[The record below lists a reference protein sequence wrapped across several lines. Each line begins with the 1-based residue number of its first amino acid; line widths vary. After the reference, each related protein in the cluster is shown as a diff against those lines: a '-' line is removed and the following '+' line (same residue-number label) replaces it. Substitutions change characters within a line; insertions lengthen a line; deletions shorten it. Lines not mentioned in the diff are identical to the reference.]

1 MEKPPKKIKE
11 KLVKKVKISEKSKP
25 LKKRKK
31 EEAEEETENLED
43 DEDTTGDE
51 INNINQKIRDGPSLD
66 SVLRDGPL
74 HNKDENVKLEAITA
88 TASISPQ
95 LTEED
100 NSTCDSVFQTASAS
114 MPTLVPPTLVDMRNH
129 YQQLY
134 PGWNP
139 MMTPEMYQQRTF
151 RPFQSTDLGPAAS
164 GSQQNF

>member
-31 EEAEEETENLED
+31 EETENVED

-74 HNKDENVKLEAITA
+74 HNKDENVKLEAIPA

-100 NSTCDSVFQTASAS
+100 N
-114 MPTLVPPTLVDMRNH
+114 R
-129 YQQLY
+129 
-134 PGWNP
+134 
-139 MMTPEMYQQRTF
+139 
-151 RPFQSTDLGPAAS
+151 
-164 GSQQNF
+164 

>member
-31 EEAEEETENLED
+31 EEAEEETENVED

-74 HNKDENVKLEAITA
+74 HNKDKNVKLEAITA

-100 NSTCDSVFQTASAS
+100 N
-114 MPTLVPPTLVDMRNH
+114 R
-129 YQQLY
+129 
-134 PGWNP
+134 
-139 MMTPEMYQQRTF
+139 
-151 RPFQSTDLGPAAS
+151 
-164 GSQQNF
+164 

>member
-1 MEKPPKKIKE
+1 M
-11 KLVKKVKISEKSKP
+11 
-25 LKKRKK
+25 
-31 EEAEEETENLED
+31 
-43 DEDTTGDE
+43 
-51 INNINQKIRDGPSLD
+51 
-66 SVLRDGPL
+66 
-74 HNKDENVKLEAITA
+74 KLEAIAA